1 MKLTWKIFLSTF
13 ILVLLALSLGGTL
26 LLSISFSR
34 SIEGAVEQICKDN
47 RMMMTEIVTLIG
59 NYNKSVYRNE
69 EDALKSILASLS
81 DNWTENNREYRV
93 RNELGTTLQES
104 AGMRNL
110 INIEHT
116 KLDTVAYQIYKSR
129 DRYYLQAVA
138 KLQLKEQII
147 SIENSNEITTI
158 FKTRNEQ
165 QILFLEIVLIVGG
178 LCAIVNYVFTILI
191 TKPVL
196 ELAKATKEIS
206 EGDMGIR
213 VTVKSKDELG
223 TLGNNFNDMADALEE
238 KMQELKE
245 AARRQEDFVGSFVH
259 EIKTPLTSIIGYAD
273 LMRSKKLDEETLF
286 EAANYIFSEG
296 RRLEVLSL
304 KLLELLVE
312 GKQEPNYRMIALSI
326 MVDEV
331 LEVLQPVLREKSIN
345 LTLDIP
351 RIIVKADIEL
361 MKTLN
366 LNLLDNARKAVG
378 NQGNITVTAFQQEET
393 VVLIIKDNGIGIPK
407 ADLDKIA
414 EPFYMVDKS
423 RSRSEGGAGLG
434 LAICTQIMKFHK
446 GKLTF
451 ESEPGKGTRAILTW
465 KGVVG

>member
-1 MKLTWKIFLSTF
+1 MKLTWKIFFSTS

-34 SIEGAVEQICKDN
+34 SVEGAVEQICKDN

-69 EDALKSILASLS
+69 EDALKSTLAALS
-81 DNWTENNREYRV
+81 DNWTVDNREYRV
-93 RNELGTTLQES
+93 KNEMGTTLQES
-104 AGMRNL
+104 AGMRSL
-110 INIEHT
+110 INIEQT
-116 KLDTVAYQIYKSR
+116 KLDTVVYQIYKSK
-129 DRYYLQAVA
+129 DKYYLQAVT

-147 SIENSNEITTI
+147 TIENSNEITAI

-165 QILFLEIVLIVGG
+165 QLLFLEIVLLVGG
-178 LCAIVNYVFTILI
+178 LCGIVNYIFTIWI

-223 TLGNNFNDMADALEE
+223 TLGNNFNDMADTLEE
-238 KMQELKE
+238 KMYELKE

-273 LMRSKKLDEETLF
+273 LLRSKKLDDETLF
-286 EAANYIFSEG
+286 EAASYIFSEG
-296 RRLEVLSL
+296 KRLEGLSL

-312 GKQEPNYRMIALSI
+312 GKQEPNYRITALSI
-326 MVDEV
+326 LVDGV
-331 LEVLQPVLREKSIN
+331 LDIIQPILREKSIN
-345 LTLDIP
+345 LTIDIP

-361 MKTLN
+361 MKTVILN
-366 LNLLDNARKAVG
+366 LIDNARKAVRNKG
-378 NQGNITVTAFQQEET
+378 SIAISAFQQEDT

-407 ADLDKIA
+407 EDLDKIT

-446 GKLTF
+446 GRLTF
-451 ESEPGKGTRAILTW
+451 ESEPGQGTRAILTW